1 MSEFYVQ
8 DIWGF
13 WATCPVDV
21 YNTLVDIFDI
31 PAEHLPA
38 NEHIKFAA
46 FEIAPGVY
54 TLYDP
59 RSFTE
64 AFAQLKGGYV
74 ASSTIIPQLMGVNCN
89 LIVFPLGRD
98 YDILLEHKRDVLAR
112 DARRADAAEQ
122 VKTDECEMSK
132 SKLVGQESSSLVDK
146 AVPLTAIHSLTG
158 VISTS
163 CSPRRRRRPDKTS
176 VVVESQVR
184 ALSSERSVEADGS
197 GKGQEPRCKSGMIA
211 SVTTDKGDGGGWTV
225 YYSRKYKQKEKLWCR
240 LSSLHPEKKYEK
252 ERPLHV
258 SPRPVRVDFD
268 DDLIPGRKF
277 FKWRTFHEQR
287 LTHD

>member
-1 MSEFYVQ
+1 MSEYYVQ

-13 WATCPVDV
+13 WATCPVHV

-31 PAEHLPA
+31 PANHLPA
-38 NEHIKFAA
+38 YEQINFAA
-46 FEIAPGVY
+46 IEIAPGVH

-64 AFAQLKGGYV
+64 AFAQLKGGAV
-74 ASSTIIPQLMGVNCN
+74 ASLTIIPQLMGVNCH
-89 LIVFPLGRD
+89 LIVFPLSRD
-98 YDILLEHKRDVLAR
+98 YDMLSEHKRDILAR

-132 SKLVGQESSSLVDK
+132 TQLVGQESSRLVDK

-163 CSPRRRRRPDKTS
+163 CSPRRRRRAKKTS
-176 VVVESQVR
+176 VVVESQVT
-184 ALSSERSVEADGS
+184 ALSSERSVEAEVS
-197 GKGQEPRCKSGMIA
+197 EKGQEPRCKTG
-211 SVTTDKGDGGGWTV
+211 VTTDKADGGGWTV
-225 YYSRKYKQKEKLWCR
+225 YYSRRYKQKEKLWFR
-240 LSSLHPEKKYEK
+240 LSSFHPEKKYEK

-258 SPRPVRVDFD
+258 SPRPLRVDFD

-287 LTHD
+287 IKHD